1 MTEIATRQHLTEL
14 RAQFDK
20 MLAANRGEP
29 GAYNLAELAEVRL
42 PLIGLELEELNA
54 KLPALQAD
62 HQQTAQT
69 LRVAEQAAIVAQ
81 QQLLAAQQANQQAWL
96 VLLNHEKQI
105 EQFTGERESI
115 QQDLNPRRRTQKR

>member
-20 MLAANRGEP
+20 ILAANRVEP

-42 PLIGLELEELNA
+42 PLIALELDAMLA

-62 HQQTAQT
+62 HQQTAQA
-69 LRVAEQAAIVAQ
+69 LRVAEQAVIAAQ
-81 QQLLAAQQANQQAWL
+81 QQLIAAHQANQQAWL
-96 VLLNHEKQI
+96 LLLNHEKQI
-105 EQFTGERESI
+105 EQFIGERESI
-115 QQDLNPRRRTQKR
+115 QQDLNPRRRAQNR